1 MKSFKIK
8 NWVLGLAGLV
18 ALASCNTEDDEIR
31 EGNAKVNVSL
41 IDAPADYD
49 AVWIEV
55 LGVEILRADED
66 ESDDSAWISIPN
78 EADENHLNLLSLVGG
93 NEAFIGSE
101 EVPAGEISQI
111 RLLLGEDNYLVIDG
125 EEIPL
130 KTPSAQQ
137 SGLKL
142 KLNQELMAG
151 IQYDLVIDFDAA
163 KSIVKAGNSGQYIL
177 KPVLRVVAEESA
189 SIEGQVLPV
198 DAEPVI
204 YGIINE
210 DTVSTFT
217 DETGAFALR
226 GLISGEYTLIID
238 PNDNYVGDTIYN
250 IPTQLGEVT
259 VLEPIE
265 LEMATEVEV
274 EVEVEGEG
282 EGE

>member
-1 MKSFKIK
+1 MRSFNYKSWPLALF
-8 NWVLGLAGLV
+8 VLLL
-18 ALASCNTEDDEIR
+18 LASCDNEVSKEMGGTAR
-31 EGNAKVNVSL
+31 VNVSL
-41 IDAPADYD
+41 IDAPAEYD
-49 AVWIEV
+49 AFWVEV
-55 LGVEILRADED
+55 LGVEILTKGED
-66 ESDDSAWISIPN
+66 ESDDSAWISIPHDS
-78 EADENHLNLLSLVGG
+78 DEHHLNLLSLVGG
-93 NEAFIGSE
+93 NHASIGSRE
-101 EVPAGEISQI
+101 IPAGEISQI
-111 RLLLGEDNYLVIDG
+111 RLLLGEDNFLVIDG

-189 SIEGQVLPV
+189 SLEGQVLPV
-198 DAEPVI
+198 DADPIV

-217 DETGAFALR
+217 DESGAFALR

-238 PNDNYVGDTIYN
+238 PNENYEGDTIYN
-250 IPTQLGEVT
+250 ILTKKGDIT
-259 VLEPIE
+259 ILEPIE
-265 LEMATEVEV
+265 LEMKSDLEVEV
-274 EVEVEGEG
+274 D
-282 EGE
+282 

>member
-1 MKSFKIK
+1 MRSLNLK
-8 NWVLGLAGLV
+8 NWIFGLAGLL
-18 ALASCNTEDDEIR
+18 ALVSCNSEDEEVM

-55 LGVEILRADED
+55 LGVEILTAGED

-78 EADENHLNLLSLVGG
+78 EADDDHLNLLSLVGG

-101 EVPAGEISQI
+101 EVPAGEITQI
-111 RLLLGEDNYLVIDG
+111 RLLLGDDNYLVVDG

-130 KTPSAQQ
+130 TTPSAQQ

-142 KLNQELMAG
+142 QLNQELMAG

-198 DAEPVI
+198 EAEPVI

-226 GLISGEYTLIID
+226 GLISGDYTIIID
-238 PNDNYVGDTIYN
+238 PNEDYVGDTIQN
-250 IPTQLGEVT
+250 VTATAGEVT
-259 VLEPIE
+259 VMDPIE
-265 LEMATEVEV
+265 LEMAAEV
-274 EVEVEGEG
+274 EVEVEGEV
-282 EGE
+282 EVENN